1 MVVAQADKDFFIEIL
16 NNIGAPI
23 TKENL
28 KFLAAWRQA
37 EGGTASNNPFNTTY
51 KLDAD
56 SKKTDYNSVGVKNY
70 TNKTYGIAATTKTLK
85 LPYYK
90 NIVKGLQNNIGAKNI
105 ANNTNELKT
114 WGTGAGVAR
123 VLGGGKVQPPSIGDG
138 TNPKV
143 YSGSEETKETEEVSP
158 GELAAVEVEEVK
170 KSTPWWNLDDE
181 EEAVAQQPFQQ
192 EQAYDNELPYYMSE
206 IPAEEQVLLYGE
218 QMFDEGGIVKP
229 AGDPWEY
236 KKDGDKYLT
245 RKRGSNSW
253 ITATGLPEESI
264 KARVFKEIPVS
275 DRVKEATASYTRE
288 KRSQP
293 ESETPRRKEAWRD
306 AKGVERP
313 KTDAEKRMD
322 ASLSQSQGDFSDIKT
337 WQGLI
342 DAGQMSEQEQQRI
355 DEAKGLGYDIDLNKS
370 INELPWE
377 ETQNSIN
384 IESGGR
390 YLDPNT
396 MMEVPADTP
405 GAIFKSGKEL
415 EFMDDRTNASAY
427 HKFTAPT
434 GWLASQFRDRPLE
447 EDEWVLSE
455 ALGYDRYDDSW
466 SKLGLDIAE
475 NFIPDAALAY
485 AAPWTLVP
493 SLFASGVG
501 LAANI
506 GYDDAW
512 KEKYGD
518 QTGVQYIE
526 NDIAEEMEKSRNAY
540 LPDYND
546 GKFTVPRIIR
556 RDIGD
561 TAGDV
566 IETVGRGIQTG
577 AGYVGDGLETAGE
590 AISDGYDYVSDG
602 ISSGADSFG
611 DWTGWYKHGGPHDP
625 PKVKQRRGSRKNY
638 DNKTWTPSGLQFP
651 TSESSHLMMAEYD
664 DDIDPSTG
672 KPVGWVGFPSL
683 FQDDKPYA
691 NDQDNWI
698 QMSGENGWG
707 SIYEEAKRR
716 GEVYYFGEDKE
727 TALAFGEGSWKDQ
740 LPDEAIEADLTP
752 EEVEQYKAGGYIV
765 EEIK

>member
-1 MVVAQADKDFFIEIL
+1 MVVEQADKDFFIEIL
-16 NNIGAPI
+16 NGIGAPI

-138 TNPKV
+138 ANPKV
-143 YSGSEETKETEEVSP
+143 YSASEETKETEETEEVSP

-181 EEAVAQQPFQQ
+181 EEVIAQQPFQQ
-192 EQAYDNELPYYMSE
+192 EQAYNNELPYYMSE

-218 QMFDEGGIVKP
+218 QMFDKGGIVKP

-245 RKRGSNSW
+245 RKRGSDSW

-264 KARVFKEIPVS
+264 KSRIFKEIPVS

-288 KRSQP
+288 KTSQP
-293 ESETPRRKEAWRD
+293 KSETPRRKEAWRD
-306 AKGVERP
+306 VEGVERP
-313 KTDAEKRMD
+313 KTDDEKRMD
-322 ASLSQSQGDFSDIKT
+322 ASLSQSQGDFSDVKT
-337 WQGLI
+337 WQDLI
-342 DAGQMSEQEQQRI
+342 DAGQMSEEEKQKI
-355 DEAKGLGYDIDLNKS
+355 DEARGLGYSIDLNKPLS
-370 INELPWE
+370 ETPWE
-377 ETQNSIN
+377 ETQASIN

-390 YLDPNT
+390 FIDPNT
-396 MMEVPADTP
+396 MMPVRADTP
-405 GAIFKSGKEL
+405 GAKYQSAKEL
-415 EFMDDRTNASAY
+415 EFMADRTNASAY
-427 HKFTAPT
+427 HKFSNPT
-434 GWLASQFRDRPLE
+434 GWMVSKFQDRPFE
-447 EDEWVLSE
+447 EDEYVLSE
-455 ALGYDRYDDSW
+455 ALGYDRYSSDW
-466 SKLGLDIAE
+466 GKHGLDFVE
-475 NFIPDAALAY
+475 NIVPDAALAY
-485 AAPWTLVP
+485 VAPWSLVP
-493 SLFASGVG
+493 SLFAAGVG
-501 LAANI
+501 VAANI

-526 NDIAEEMEKSRNAY
+526 NDIAEEMEKTRNAY

-556 RDIGD
+556 KDIGD

-590 AISDGYDYVSDG
+590 AISDG
-602 ISSGADSFG
+602 ISSGVDSFG
-611 DWTGWYKHGGPHDP
+611 DWTGWYEDGG

-683 FQDDKPYA
+683 FQDSKPYA
-691 NDQDNWI
+691 NDQDNWV
-698 QMSGENGWG
+698 QMSGENGWD
-707 SIYEEAKRR
+707 SIYEEAKKR

-727 TALAFGEGSWKDQ
+727 SAIAFGEGSWKDQ
-740 LPDEAIEADLTP
+740 LPDETIEKELTDK
-752 EEVEQYKAGGYIV
+752 EVEEYMLGGYTV